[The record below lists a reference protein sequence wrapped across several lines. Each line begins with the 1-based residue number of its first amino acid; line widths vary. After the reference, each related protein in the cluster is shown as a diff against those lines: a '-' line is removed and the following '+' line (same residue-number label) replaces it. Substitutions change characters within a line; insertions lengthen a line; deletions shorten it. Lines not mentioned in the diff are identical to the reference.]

1 MGPVRTVK
9 SWLIDE
15 RKPSLRQGPACTVGP
30 SPAQGTRGVGRLGDR
45 GQDGC
50 GAPFSDPR
58 SPREPCHPEG
68 AFRWSS
74 SWGFALQDCLRGG
87 WAGYSFGPPARQVFG
102 PRPAAPVSRFLGSGW
117 TVSRTRSGP
126 RIRHFGVLG
135 GGVHSAEKGTSAG
148 PPGGVTC
155 WPGKRHDWPANPT
168 AFRPPFSA
176 LAGPPTG
183 LTVLPGR
190 RNFQNGKGAQKGGFG
205 TGEIQKRVKITYN
218 FTANTDAK
226 FIGVVGALG
235 MMGLGA

>member
-1 MGPVRTVK
+1 MNRSQAFGRVQPARSGPVQPK
-9 SWLIDE
+9 
-15 RKPSLRQGPACTVGP
+15 GPGGWEGWATE
-30 SPAQGTRGVGRLGDR
+30 GRM
-45 GQDGC
+45 GC
-50 GAPFSDPR
+50 GAPFSGAR
-58 SPREPCHPEG
+58 SPREPCQPEG

-74 SWGFALQDCLRGG
+74 NWGFALQDCLQGG
-87 WAGYSFGPPARQVFG
+87 WAGYCFGHSARLVFG

-126 RIRHFGVLG
+126 RNRHFGVLG
-135 GGVHSAEKGTSAG
+135 GGVHSAGKGTSAG
-148 PPGGVTC
+148 TPGGVTC

-183 LTVLPGR
+183 LTALPGR

-205 TGEIQKRVKITYN
+205 TGEIQKRAKITN
-218 FTANTDAK
+218 NLTANIDAK
-226 FIGVVGALG
+226 SIGVVGPLG